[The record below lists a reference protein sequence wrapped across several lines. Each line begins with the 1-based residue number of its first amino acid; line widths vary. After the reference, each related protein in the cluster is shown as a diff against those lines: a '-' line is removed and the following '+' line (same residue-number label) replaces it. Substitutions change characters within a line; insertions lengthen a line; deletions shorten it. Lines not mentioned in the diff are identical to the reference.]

1 MYNML
6 NEQSNDRKRFPGAVM
21 KTQTQEKVAR
31 IGCIFN
37 IFIILNTSKTMTEE
51 EKRQLLSPKKVLKI
65 KTHAV
70 MQTSNPRYTDDKSK
84 IFIAY
89 QTSPTDGKTRV
100 NKFASN
106 VLGISCT
113 SILNSVFRGSM

>member
-1 MYNML
+1 
-6 NEQSNDRKRFPGAVM
+6 M

-37 IFIILNTSKTMTEE
+37 IFIILSTTKNYDRRQKKTTIV
-51 EKRQLLSPKKVLKI
+51 PKKVFKI

-89 QTSPTDGKTRV
+89 QTSPTDAKTRV
-100 NKFASN
+100 NKFPSS

-113 SILNSVFRGSM
+113 SVLNSVLRGSMQGK